1 LIDYFIYI
9 NNVNAVKM
17 KKYRHVKLIKIIN
30 KIYYSVN
37 SELIK
42 I

>member
-1 LIDYFIYI
+1 
-9 NNVNAVKM
+9 M
-17 KKYRHVKLIKIIN
+17 KKYRHVKLIRVID